1 MQEPPSGFT
10 GSDALKAPQ
19 TLLAA
24 LQSDTGLDSAAIQRA
39 AQISETTGERLEL
52 ILSRLGLVSDEQIA
66 QLHVSLTGHARADMA
81 KAVVNR
87 EMLDILGAGFCRRMA
102 LVPLGEGGDAQE
114 VALVDPA
121 DAMTVHMIA
130 LKLGRPVGPRVAT
143 HTEIEA
149 ALDRA
154 ELETD
159 ATDLDEAAAASIAD
173 LERLKEVASEAP
185 VIRRVTQIIRT
196 AAEEGASDIHLEP
209 TPQGLNLRYRIDGAL
224 RAAECPPAHLSA
236 AIISRLKIMARLDIA
251 ENRKPQ
257 DGRIKTVVAGREL
270 DMRVATTPTLDG
282 EGVVIRLLDRSG
294 LVLDFTGLGFDERA
308 ETDVRKLITAP
319 HGIVLVTGPTGSG
332 KTTTL
337 YAALAAINDAAR
349 KIVTVEDPVEYQM
362 AGVTQIQTHAS
373 IGLGFAEVL
382 RSVLRQDP
390 DIIMIGEI
398 RDLETAKIAVQAAL
412 TGHLVLATL
421 HTNSAAAAIN
431 RLRDMGIPD
440 YLLATT
446 LRGAV
451 AQRLVRKL
459 CPVCAEHDPGAYS
472 ISELAGR
479 PLASKG
485 FKRAVGCEAC
495 GSNGYRGRL
504 ALLEVLTLSPALH
517 DLLLRQADE
526 TALAEAARAEG
537 MRDLTRHGVER
548 AEQGET
554 SIAEVMRVVSIR

>member
-1 MQEPPSGFT
+1 
-10 GSDALKAPQ
+10 
-19 TLLAA
+19 
-24 LQSDTGLDSAAIQRA
+24 
-39 AQISETTGERLEL
+39 
-52 ILSRLGLVSDEQIA
+52 
-66 QLHVSLTGHARADMA
+66 
-81 KAVVNR
+81 
-87 EMLDILGAGFCRRMA
+87 
-102 LVPLGEGGDAQE
+102 
-114 VALVDPA
+114 
-121 DAMTVHMIA
+121 
-130 LKLGRPVGPRVAT
+130 
-143 HTEIEA
+143 
-149 ALDRA
+149 
-154 ELETD
+154 
-159 ATDLDEAAAASIAD
+159 
-173 LERLKEVASEAP
+173 
-185 VIRRVTQIIRT
+185 
-196 AAEEGASDIHLEP
+196 
-209 TPQGLNLRYRIDGAL
+209 
-224 RAAECPPAHLSA
+224 
-236 AIISRLKIMARLDIA
+236 
-251 ENRKPQ
+251 
-257 DGRIKTVVAGREL
+257 
-270 DMRVATTPTLDG
+270 
-282 EGVVIRLLDRSG
+282 
-294 LVLDFTGLGFDERA
+294 
-308 ETDVRKLITAP
+308 
-319 HGIVLVTGPTGSG
+319 
-332 KTTTL
+332 
-337 YAALAAINDAAR
+337 
-349 KIVTVEDPVEYQM
+349 M

-459 CPVCAEHDPGAYS
+459 CPACAEDDPGASS

-479 PLASKG
+479 PLAGKG

-504 ALLEVLTLSPALH
+504 ALLEVLTLSPAVH

-526 TALAEAARAEG
+526 TALTEAAKAEG
-537 MRDLTRHGVER
+537 MRDLTSHGFER